1 MKQTSWVGIKSAT
14 EQVPQTIRWRGFCLK
29 TIYIGALRIR
39 LRKPIERTTKVTV
52 LASMSPAGADIIKH
66 NGQRRRTICD
76 LSPEQ
81 IASFQE
87 RIYKHYRSEGRVLP
101 WRKTRDPYNILV
113 SELMLQQTQVE
124 RVLVKYPL
132 FLNNFPTFS
141 ALSNAPLKNVLEVW
155 QGLGYNKR
163 AIALKRIAQTVEAQ
177 FMGKLPSDYSVL
189 IGLPGVGSTTACAI
203 RTFAFDIPSVFI
215 ETNIR
220 TVYIHTF
227 YAEEQ
232 DITDDSLYPLVECTL
247 DRSNP
252 RNWYYALMDYGSMLK
267 RQYTKQVTF
276 KGSNRQMRG
285 KIISLIIV
293 NSGIT
298 ETDLTRRLN
307 ADPQAISRNLQK
319 LQEEGFLKRDQSK
332 IFIA

>member
-1 MKQTSWVGIKSAT
+1 
-14 EQVPQTIRWRGFCLK
+14 
-29 TIYIGALRIR
+29 
-39 LRKPIERTTKVTV
+39 
-52 LASMSPAGADIIKH
+52 
-66 NGQRRRTICD
+66 
-76 LSPEQ
+76 
-81 IASFQE
+81 
-87 RIYKHYRSEGRVLP
+87 
-101 WRKTRDPYNILV
+101 
-113 SELMLQQTQVE
+113 MLQQTQVE

-163 AIALKRIAQTVEAQ
+163 AIALKRIAQTVATQ
-177 FMGKLPSDYSVL
+177 FMGKLPSDCAML
-189 IGLPGVGSTTACAI
+189 IGLPGIGYTTACAI

-220 TVYIHTF
+220 TVYIHAF

-232 DITDDSLYPLVECTL
+232 DIKDDSLYPLVECTL

-267 RQYTKQVTF
+267 RQHTNPSRKSAQHKKQAPF
-276 KGSNRQMRG
+276 KGSNRQLRG

-293 NSGIT
+293 HSGIT
-298 ETDLTRRLN
+298 EIDLTLRLD